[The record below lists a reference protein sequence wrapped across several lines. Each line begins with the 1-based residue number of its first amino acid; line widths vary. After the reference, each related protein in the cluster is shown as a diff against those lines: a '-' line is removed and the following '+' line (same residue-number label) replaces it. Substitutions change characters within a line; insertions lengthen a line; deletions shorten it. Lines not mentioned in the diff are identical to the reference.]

1 MTEQNRDEPPAF
13 GGGWDAPGGDEPAP
27 MSLGAWP
34 KADAPPGKLSGE
46 FADTGPI
53 ELPSRLKAV
62 AARWD
67 RPAAPARP
75 KPKPPAK
82 RFFTPLSEPTFGRP
96 QEPELPSAPLNP
108 VAEVTGPAAAPTW
121 LTGRSIFWACLLG
134 VVIGG
139 IAAVLLDVVQ
149 LRRAPQMLRTPL
161 INAPPPAKPPQPAAV
176 PEAVEKAAVVRG
188 AKRPVPRIARRRD
201 EQGPVY
207 YGPPPRITVLNAPPS
222 VVVLRPSPPAPD
234 PAPAPNEP

>member
-1 MTEQNRDEPPAF
+1 MTEQNRDEPPRF

-34 KADAPPGKLSGE
+34 KPDTPPAKPSE
-46 FADTGPI
+46 DFAETGPI

-67 RPAAPARP
+67 RPAAPPKP
-75 KPKPPAK
+75 KPKPPVK
-82 RFFTPLSEPTFGRP
+82 RFFTPLPEPSFGRP
-96 QEPELPSAPLNP
+96 PEPELPSAPVNP
-108 VAEVTGPAAAPTW
+108 AAEVAEPAAVTW

-161 INAPPPAKPPQPAAV
+161 INAPPPPKPPQALAV
-176 PEAVEKAAVVRG
+176 PRAGEKAAPARG
-188 AKRPVPRIARRRD
+188 AKRPVPRVARRRD
-201 EQGPVY
+201 EQSPVY

-222 VVVLRPSPPAPD
+222 VVVLRPSPPAPE
-234 PAPAPNEP
+234 PAPAPEER